1 MRLTFDEMTDSQRI
15 NLMNRLAGIN
25 SSMNNITPQFTDEIT
40 DAMSALYSAIV
51 NHKDPLEKFDFISSG
66 SYKACFDLCSG
77 WVVKFT
83 RWEDDL
89 EDERAT
95 YEAALNT
102 GLGNLFAPT
111 FYIYMPGIGMPA
123 NVMVEQGNWC
133 DECWDTEKG
142 DFVKDDDTYFDAVI
156 IQRKVDYL
164 LSNIEQ
170 RFEAKYTCDKE
181 KVYDAEL
188 SYAPDEN
195 AKKPFKWFV
204 VAFGTNETDEE
215 IIERGYDYPG
225 FIDMDYII
233 EDQHG
238 PEFFKKYADFYGYWS
253 MSDLHIHN
261 VGFMKVDDNPYHD
274 KLIIIDWLSYSP
286 ETACTRNE
294 E

>member
-1 MRLTFDEMTDSQRI
+1 MRLTFDEMTESQRV

-51 NHKDPLEKFDFISSG
+51 NHKDPLEKFHFINSG

-102 GLGNLFAPT
+102 GLGALFAPT

-156 IQRKVDYL
+156 IQRKIDYL

-195 AKKPFKWFV
+195 AKKLFKWFV
-204 VAFGTNETDEE
+204 VAPDTNKTDEE
-215 IIERGYDYPG
+215 IIECGYDYPG

-286 ETACTRNE
+286 ETACTRTE
-294 E
+294 S